1 MRIAMMCSDQKISTI
16 RASVSTSPTRTVD
29 TLSDQAGYWEMD
41 DSVDYVELLEAFR
54 DQSSLLATKFLGNS
68 TKNVRMRCYLMG
80 MSDAYASAV
89 ALMVNGDPNLAM
101 QSNTQGIREILLEK
115 EQHGEKD

>member
-1 MRIAMMCSDQKISTI
+1 
-16 RASVSTSPTRTVD
+16 
-29 TLSDQAGYWEMD
+29 MD
-41 DSVDYVELLEAFR
+41 DSVDYVELLESFR

-80 MSDAYASAV
+80 MSDAYASAI

-101 QSNTQGIREILLEK
+101 QSNTQSIREILLEK
-115 EQHGEKD
+115 EQHGEED

>member
-1 MRIAMMCSDQKISTI
+1 MMNFDPRMSTTLV
-16 RASVSTSPTRTVD
+16 SVSTNPTRTVD

-54 DQSSLLATKFLGNS
+54 DQSSSLATKFFGNS
-68 TKNVRMRCYLMG
+68 SKNVRMRCYLMG

-101 QSNTQGIREILLEK
+101 QINTQDIREKLLEK
-115 EQHGEKD
+115 ERHGEED

>member
-1 MRIAMMCSDQKISTI
+1 MRIAMTCFDQKISTI

-54 DQSSLLATKFLGNS
+54 DQSSSLATKFIGNS
-68 TKNVRMRCYLMG
+68 SKNVRMRCYLMG

-101 QSNTQGIREILLEK
+101 QSNTQALREILLEK
-115 EQHGEKD
+115 ERHGEKD

>member
-1 MRIAMMCSDQKISTI
+1 MMFFDQKISTI
-16 RASVSTSPTRTVD
+16 HVSVSTSPTRTVD

-101 QSNTQGIREILLEK
+101 QINTQDIREKLLEK
-115 EQHGEKD
+115 ERHGEED

>member
-1 MRIAMMCSDQKISTI
+1 MTYSDQKISTI

-89 ALMVNGDPNLAM
+89 ALMVNGDPNIAM
-101 QSNTQGIREILLEK
+101 QMNTQELREKLLGK
-115 EQHGEKD
+115 EQSGEED

>member
-1 MRIAMMCSDQKISTI
+1 MRIAMMYFDPRMSTTLV
-16 RASVSTSPTRTVD
+16 SVSTNPTRTVD
-29 TLSDQAGYWEMD
+29 TLSDQADYWEMD
-41 DSVDYVELLEAFR
+41 DTVDYVELLEAFR
-54 DQSSLLATKFLGNS
+54 DQSSSLATRFLGNS

-101 QSNTQGIREILLEK
+101 QMNTQGLRERLLGK
-115 EQHGEKD
+115 EQHGEED

>member
-1 MRIAMMCSDQKISTI
+1 MMNFDRRISTTP
-16 RASVSTSPTRTVD
+16 AFVSTSPTRTVD

-41 DSVDYVELLEAFR
+41 DTVDYVELLEAFR
-54 DQSSLLATKFLGNS
+54 DQSSSLATKFLGNS
-68 TKNVRMRCYLMG
+68 SKNVRMRCYLMG

-101 QSNTQGIREILLEK
+101 QSNTQSIREILLEK

>member
-1 MRIAMMCSDQKISTI
+1 
-16 RASVSTSPTRTVD
+16 
-29 TLSDQAGYWEMD
+29 
-41 DSVDYVELLEAFR
+41 
-54 DQSSLLATKFLGNS
+54 
-68 TKNVRMRCYLMG
+68 MG

-101 QSNTQGIREILLEK
+101 QSNTQSIREILLEK

>member
-1 MRIAMMCSDQKISTI
+1 MT
-16 RASVSTSPTRTVD
+16 RASVNTNPTRTVD

-68 TKNVRMRCYLMG
+68 TQNVRMRCYLMG

-101 QSNTQGIREILLEK
+101 QINTQDIREKLLEK
-115 EQHGEKD
+115 ERHGEKD